1 MDFLKSLTRKWKHF
15 GQLSGAERR
24 QLLQVL
30 MLLSVISALRRLL
43 SFNRLRALLSRWT
56 TGRAEFPPSDAG
68 QMHHTV
74 RMVQAAA
81 AYALPRPNC
90 LDRSLTLWFLLG
102 RRGIASELVFGVRHA
117 ENTLDAHAWVA
128 YQGTV
133 LNDTP
138 DVAERYVVIHP
149 EAAV

>member
-1 MDFLKSLTRKWKHF
+1 MRSLTRRWKHF
-15 GQLSGAERR
+15 GQLSGSERR
-24 QLLQVL
+24 QLLQAL
-30 MLLSVISALRRLL
+30 MLLSVISVLRRMI

-56 TGRAEFPPSDAG
+56 AGRAEFPPSEAD
-68 QMHHTV
+68 QIHHTA
-74 RMVQAAA
+74 RMVQAAV
-81 AYALPRPNC
+81 AYAWPRPNC
-90 LDRSLTLWFLLG
+90 LDHSLTLWFLLG
-102 RRGIASELVFGVRHA
+102 RRGIASELVFGVRRA
-117 ENTLDAHAWVA
+117 EGALDAHAWVA